1 MPALTES
8 KSTITEFAG
17 DYKVAVVL
25 LDMAT
30 GTTGTVTIDE
40 MSTIVGVVASLSQ
53 TATTTCCGVTASCTT
68 TDNIVSVICVQQTG
82 LPCLTSAL
90 DCTIIA
96 VGY

>member
-1 MPALTES
+1 MAALTES
-8 KSTITEFAG
+8 KTTITEFSG

-30 GTTGTVTIDE
+30 GTTGTVAIDE

-53 TATTTCCGVTASCTT
+53 TPTTTCCGVSASCTT
-68 TDNIVSVICVQQTG
+68 TTNIITVIATQQTG
-82 LPCLTSAL
+82 LPCETSAL